1 MKRDCKIWKASW
13 KIKVVLFGSPDLNF
27 DAPGFSKV
35 LPEPVLGRGHE
46 GGKMGR
52 QRVGKEGEEK
62 RGRRRGE
69 EGEKRGRRRGEGGEE
84 GEKKGRRGGKE
95 GEKKGRRGKEKPSP
109 AKVPKGPA
117 LLIVRRRWM
126 GERLR
131 AVQKILN

>member
-1 MKRDCKIWKASW
+1 M
-13 KIKVVLFGSPDLNF
+13 VLFGSPDLNF

-69 EGEKRGRRRGEGGEE
+69 EGEKKRLLLQDWW
-84 GEKKGRRGGKE
+84 
-95 GEKKGRRGKEKPSP
+95 
-109 AKVPKGPA
+109 PA
-117 LLIVRRRWM
+117 LLRDDNWGLMVTAM
-126 GERLR
+126 LPKGTHHHC
-131 AVQKILN
+131 V